1 MSRLIRFLILFS
13 ISLLTAYQPIHQS
26 PINAQQAAIEDSVKA
41 LTNRLIVA
49 SEQVNADLAFS
60 YFSDVYHLGFL
71 NNGRVYPSLDSLI
84 TAFRAGFSYLQSQKV
99 NVRETKVAV
108 PAPNVAVLTMYGDFT
123 ATDKL
128 NFTSGSPF
136 VWTLVFSKVQDHWKI
151 IHIHQSFPHHHSL
164 EADVNV
170 VGYRLLGMNK
180 VTEAIDVFKLN
191 VNLFPESSN
200 VYDSLGEAYMKH
212 GDTELA
218 IENYEKSLK
227 LNPENSGA
235 VEMLKK
241 LRGK

>member
-13 ISLLTAYQPIHQS
+13 IGLLIAYQPIHQS
-26 PINAQQAAIEDSVKA
+26 TINAQQAAIEDSVKA
-41 LTNRLIVA
+41 LTNRLTA
-49 SEQVNADLAFS
+49 AAEQVNFDIALS
-60 YFSDVYHLGFL
+60 YYSDEYDIGFP
-71 NNGRVYPSLDSLI
+71 NNGRYYPSLDSISKVGRIGYNNL
-84 TAFRAGFSYLQSQKV
+84 RSQKI

-108 PAPNVAVLTMYGDFT
+108 LAPNAAIATVYGDFT

-136 VWTLVFSKVQDHWKI
+136 VWTIVFAKAKDQWKI
-151 IHIHQSFPHHHSL
+151 VHLHQSFPHHYSL

-180 VTEAIDVFKLN
+180 VTEAIEVLKLN

-200 VYDSLGEAYMKH
+200 VYDSLGEAYMTH

-241 LRGK
+241 LKMK